1 MHKAAASGPCIFG
14 QCLGNHRYIAETRQ
28 GLSPLLRQLVHIEI
42 SRTTASP
49 IQDSAA
55 LIATGYH
62 TLDDGLDRGKTRA
75 AGHQHQRLLTV
86 FSQEERAERHLEA
99 QNFTQL
105 HLRLRSEEHTSE
117 LPSLIRPSYTGFCLQ
132 KNKTTHHKPHTPS

>member
-1 MHKAAASGPCIFG
+1 MSRQIGNIIHNRLMHKAAASGPCIFG

-49 IQDSAA
+49 IPDSAA

-62 TLDDGLDRGKTRA
+62 TLDDGLDRGPHRS
-75 AGHQHQRLLTV
+75 AGHPPPRLFTIR
-86 FSQEERAERHLEA
+86 RALWWA
-99 QNFTQL
+99 SGCNA
-105 HLRLRSEEHTSE
+105 E
-117 LPSLIRPSYTGFCLQ
+117 LSSGV
-132 KNKTTHHKPHTPS
+132 S